1 MRMCRRQLAL
11 PLFIRLARANPNW
24 DYRKSVPPTKQR
36 MKKTRPCIRK
46 DEIERF
52 TPVFGK
58 CLKVATETR
67 IVRAW
72 PPGRKKFRTLY
83 LCANCAVVFDEMV
96 SEYVAESAL
105 S

>member
-1 MRMCRRQLAL
+1 MRMYRRQMAP
-11 PLFIRLARANPNW
+11 PLFIRLAKANPNW
-24 DYRKSVPPTKQR
+24 DYRKIVTPTKQR
-36 MKKTRPCIRK
+36 VKKPRPCIRK

-67 IVRAW
+67 LVREW
-72 PPGRKKFRTLY
+72 PPARKKFRTLY
-83 LCANCAVVFDEMV
+83 LCINCAAGFDEMV